1 MMRTPDRGAVSL
13 VTTKSY
19 RSARI
24 AELLKE
30 EISQI
35 INYELGDRRIRPATV
50 TYVKVSSDLRHA
62 KVYVS
67 LLGSRQE
74 IEETI
79 RRLNHATGF
88 IQSQLYPRLYL
99 RFIPQLTFHYDDTL
113 ERAARL
119 EEIFAE
125 ERKRSSE

>member
-1 MMRTPDRGAVSL
+1 MQDRGAVSL

-19 RSARI
+19 RPARI

-50 TYVKVSSDLRHA
+50 TYVKVSSDVRHA
-62 KVYVS
+62 KVYVG

-88 IQSQLYPRLYL
+88 IRSQLYPRLSL

-113 ERAARL
+113 EKAARL
-119 EEIFAE
+119 DEILAE
-125 ERKRSSE
+125 TRESSSE